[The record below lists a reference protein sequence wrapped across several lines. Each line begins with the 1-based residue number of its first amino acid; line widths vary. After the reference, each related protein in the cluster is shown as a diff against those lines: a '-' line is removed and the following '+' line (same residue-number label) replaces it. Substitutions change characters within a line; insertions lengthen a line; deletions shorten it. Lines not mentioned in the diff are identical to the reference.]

1 MMIKIESPT
10 SEFFKD
16 VPGTES
22 VKGVMEIVKRNW
34 GKEYFTLHH
43 NSIKMESDKLLS
55 AYNVRH
61 GSIIKV
67 SYFSEF
73 P

>member
-1 MMIKIESPT
+1 MESPT
-10 SEFFKD
+10 SEFYKV
-16 VPGTES
+16 VPETES
-22 VKGVMEIVKRNW
+22 VKAVMEVVKRNW
-34 GKEYFTLHH
+34 GDEYFTLHH

-55 AYNVRH
+55 AYNVRD

-67 SYFSEF
+67 MYFAEF